1 MILDKR
7 FFKGKPKKK
16 AASSRTKINFRIKLF
31 KPNKGLSAGRI
42 SLVRCRV
49 LSRRIAMY
57 KMPAVALVSHLL

>member
-31 KPNKGLSAGRI
+31 KPNKGLTIKPASDGYP
-42 SLVRCRV
+42 SCDVVYCHVV
-49 LSRRIAMY
+49 LLCIKCQR
-57 KMPAVALVSHLL
+57 